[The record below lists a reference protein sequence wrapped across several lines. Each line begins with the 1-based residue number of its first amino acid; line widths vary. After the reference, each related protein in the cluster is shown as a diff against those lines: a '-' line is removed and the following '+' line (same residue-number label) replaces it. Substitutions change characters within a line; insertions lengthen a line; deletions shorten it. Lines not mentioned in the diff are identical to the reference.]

1 MNVNDLAILYQT
13 KLLKVKRKIAA
24 INAVG
29 IKGEKYIIE
38 LENIDKEVK
47 KLIDDYHKE
56 IKSEKL
62 YLKDLNGIYN
72 NGMAKVELLES
83 RLAKYD
89 DYIRGYHYCEYLDS
103 KLNGEKVSEND
114 LNEYVSNVI
123 LFIDAINATDTRDY
137 EEEKEIVEKVYKVAY
152 QVMKL
157 EFIVFGKSKIFDYAK
172 DNDIVETFMNDE
184 IVKDIEK
191 IQNDRNS
198 TRLIKERI
206 SKIKSMGIN
215 YSYLDKILITSI
227 ALKDDNSIINDIKKN
242 LLELSKKIVSNRK
255 DMKKIIYDITQSEN
269 AADNYKKQMH
279 KNNKK
284 TRKEIFK
291 RAICVLGAAG
301 IFTGFGF
308 LGKHISK
315 QEKYKTVREDF
326 SSLKGYSCEE
336 EYGDRRKNS
345 SETKLY
351 IYEPY
356 EKYGSNYRRNYI
368 VYDVSNISED
378 CKTLD
383 DYLKL
388 NLDHAAS
395 EDKSREKKS
404 ASDMT
409 EEDFY
414 DEVIYEVVKIVQ
426 DENDIET
433 VVVNSN
439 FWGMLIVCGGL
450 VNLFY
455 WMIIYSEVEFYE
467 LGKNKSYREDFKRVL
482 LDVKKQ
488 IETFRRLADNNQEV
502 KEEFFRLYSEYKPL
516 IESGKMETEFN
527 KLSETIQIPDPELEL
542 AGRLKKLTRS
552 YSENT
557 LR

>member
-1 MNVNDLAILYQT
+1 
-13 KLLKVKRKIAA
+13 
-24 INAVG
+24 
-29 IKGEKYIIE
+29 
-38 LENIDKEVK
+38 
-47 KLIDDYHKE
+47 
-56 IKSEKL
+56 
-62 YLKDLNGIYN
+62 
-72 NGMAKVELLES
+72 
-83 RLAKYD
+83 
-89 DYIRGYHYCEYLDS
+89 
-103 KLNGEKVSEND
+103 
-114 LNEYVSNVI
+114 
-123 LFIDAINATDTRDY
+123 
-137 EEEKEIVEKVYKVAY
+137 
-152 QVMKL
+152 
-157 EFIVFGKSKIFDYAK
+157 
-172 DNDIVETFMNDE
+172 
-184 IVKDIEK
+184 
-191 IQNDRNS
+191 
-198 TRLIKERI
+198 
-206 SKIKSMGIN
+206 
-215 YSYLDKILITSI
+215 
-227 ALKDDNSIINDIKKN
+227 
-242 LLELSKKIVSNRK
+242 
-255 DMKKIIYDITQSEN
+255 
-269 AADNYKKQMH
+269 MH

-336 EYGDRRKNS
+336 EYEDRRKNS

-467 LGKNKSYREDFKRVL
+467 LGKNKSYRENFKRVL

-488 IETFRRLADNNQEV
+488 IETFRRLADNNEEV

-542 AGRLKKLTRS
+542 AGRLKKLTKS

-557 LR
+557 LK

>member
-184 IVKDIEK
+184 IIKDIEK
-191 IQNDRNS
+191 IQNDGNS

-227 ALKDDNSIINDIKKN
+227 ALKDDNSIINDIKNN
-242 LLELSKKIVSNRK
+242 LLELSKKIASNRK

-269 AADNYKKQMH
+269 AEDNYKKQMH

-336 EYGDRRKNS
+336 EYEDRRKNS

-467 LGKNKSYREDFKRVL
+467 LGKNKSYRENFKRVL

-488 IETFRRLADNNQEV
+488 IETFRRLADNNEEV

-542 AGRLKKLTRS
+542 AGRLKKLTKS

-557 LR
+557 LK